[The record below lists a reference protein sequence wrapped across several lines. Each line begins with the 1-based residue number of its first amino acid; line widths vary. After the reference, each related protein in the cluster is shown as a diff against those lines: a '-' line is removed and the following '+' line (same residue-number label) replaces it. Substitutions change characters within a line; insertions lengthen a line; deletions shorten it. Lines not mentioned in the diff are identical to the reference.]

1 MSGKKI
7 YVTVFSLLALAG
19 LIACDSQPA
28 PDPDQVAIDQ
38 VVLNGTGIQVP
49 LPQQLRTI
57 SDIDPA
63 SVTAVVTVNG
73 VQTELQSSAPGDQF
87 IGQITVPAQSSFTLI
102 IEFYEDFAGRRLNLA
117 RAEMPVT
124 TTGANTTLNLQA
136 SDYDVNSFDF
146 DGDNVSN
153 IAERQSNTDPLDP
166 TQIPDFIE
174 VEVFAA
180 LPVEATAAG
189 YSNYQ
194 IEASVGTESV
204 TTAAVNGQLNHRFT
218 VPRQDTLT
226 VNVRLIENV
235 SGQGLVFGTQSRQ
248 ILNPVD
254 NSQIIFEGTAYNFS
268 SDRDEDGVSD
278 LDELLAGTDLL
289 EAPVSN
295 LISYTVL
302 FEVPPE
308 IANPNSAFATLAIN
322 GSDVSLTRAA
332 NTYTG
337 TGMAVP
343 GSSIDINVEIND
355 TFNGESVVLATFGGE
370 AQPVAGETLQL
381 EGFTL
386 DLDTDN
392 DGIENYLELAAG
404 SDPFNPPPPQ
414 CTPVTETVFATLTD
428 DGYQQNTRLFN
439 NDTLQVAENRRTIL
453 IRYSFDESI
462 GEVTAARL
470 NLTVTTDEGDGLLS
484 VFSVSDFEWN
494 DQVNSVTLPVLGAPV
509 ASQENDWEAG
519 EEYAFDLNPDAI
531 TGDFTLFITQ
541 TGGND
546 VAFGSSD
553 TVVPP
558 SLSLFV
564 ERCE

>member
-254 NSQIIFEGTAYNFS
+254 NSQIVFEGTAYNFA

-278 LDELLAGTDLL
+278 LDELIAGTDLL
-289 EAPVSN
+289 QAPVSN
-295 LISYTVL
+295 LIAYTVL

-343 GSSIDINVEIND
+343 GSSIDIDVEIND